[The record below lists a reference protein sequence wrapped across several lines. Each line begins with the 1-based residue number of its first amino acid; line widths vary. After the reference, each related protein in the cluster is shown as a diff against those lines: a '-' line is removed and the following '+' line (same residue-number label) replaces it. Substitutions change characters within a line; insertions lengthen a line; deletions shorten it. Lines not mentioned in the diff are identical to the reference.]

1 MIITAHGALPPAMA
15 SGVTI
20 TVFAGISGIDKAGL
34 VSEIVRHSR
43 RRGEICSIDFEARL
57 LNRPPLDCP
66 DMPSFLDIHHRRQK
80 LDSIVD
86 TFRRITRDIEA
97 GESSRHIFLSMHLSY
112 FKNGEFFPPLMPHLF
127 SPMLD
132 KLAGARMN
140 IITLIDDAFTIRQR
154 LHDRAKDMHQGTAL
168 RLREI
173 MIWRSQEA
181 LCAEGLQIHM
191 SNMTVAGR
199 EPIRSYL
206 VSVRH
211 PHSTFES
218 LIFGENPRRAYLSYP
233 ISSTRALPDAVKEIN
248 DFRSNAHRLGGETAT
263 AVFDPVTI
271 DEMALR
277 PALAR
282 SSDGG
287 DVILQSADRW
297 PLGPVRPVADDP
309 PWPMRIP
316 ASEVCEV
323 LPRGGRRDGAEGR
336 AAGDVENQIRSRD
349 YRLVEDA
356 HFLAAY
362 RPVFNLKKSEGVD
375 AEIRHAKEFGRK
387 VVVYHPPQDA
397 GEGKSA
403 YDPFGSNVVAKSDP
417 GEFLAYLRR
426 MLASGDRGAR

>member
-1 MIITAHGALPPAMA
+1 MA

-34 VSEIVRHSR
+34 VSSIIRHSR
-43 RRGEICSIDFEARL
+43 RQDDICNIDFEAKL

-86 TFRRITRDIEA
+86 TFKRITRDIET
-97 GESSRHIFLSMHLSY
+97 GGGSRHIFLSMHLSY
-112 FKNGEFFPPLMPHLF
+112 FKNGEFFPPLIPHLF
-127 SPMLD
+127 APMLD
-132 KLAGARMN
+132 KLDGARMN

-154 LHDRAKDMHQGTAL
+154 LHDRDTDMHPGTAL

-181 LCAEGLQIHM
+181 LCAEGIQIHTN
-191 SNMTVAGR
+191 NMTVAEK
-199 EPIRSYL
+199 EPIRNYL
-206 VSVRH
+206 VSARH
-211 PHSTFES
+211 PHSTFEN
-218 LIFGENPRRAYLSYP
+218 LIFEENPRRVYLSYP

-248 DFRSNAHRLGGETAT
+248 DFRNNAHRLGVETGT
-263 AVFDPVTI
+263 TVFDPVTI
-271 DEMALR
+271 DELALR

-282 SSDGG
+282 PPDGG
-287 DVILQSADRW
+287 DVILKSADRW
-297 PLGPVRPVADDP
+297 PLEPVGSVAEDP
-309 PWPMRIP
+309 TWPMRIP
-316 ASEVCEV
+316 ASEVREV
-323 LPRGGRRDGAEGR
+323 LPGGERGNGTAGR

-349 YRLVEDA
+349 YRLVEDS

-387 VVVYHPPQDA
+387 VVAYHPPQDA
-397 GEGKSA
+397 DEGKAA
-403 YDPFGSNVVAKSDP
+403 YNPFGSNVVAKSDP
-417 GEFLAYLRR
+417 DEFLAYLRK
-426 MLASGDRGAR
+426 MLDSGNRAAR